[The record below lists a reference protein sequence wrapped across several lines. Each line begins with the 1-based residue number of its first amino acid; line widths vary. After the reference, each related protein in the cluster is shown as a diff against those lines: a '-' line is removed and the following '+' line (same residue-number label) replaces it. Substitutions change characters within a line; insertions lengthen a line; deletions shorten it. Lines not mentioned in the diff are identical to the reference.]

1 MPSPHGQ
8 SSPIGRCLASAATI
22 VSGDPEAYVLGSGQ
36 NKERVPMA
44 RASIASCL
52 VLGALALLAAA
63 INMPAAAGGSAINL
77 VPHRA
82 IYDLSLQ
89 QSHGQRAV
97 EAVRGRILY
106 DFSGSACDGYAL
118 QFRQVSEL
126 DNGEGKVS
134 LSDLRAVTWEDA
146 NAKTFRFNSE
156 NYVDREKVDSV
167 DGRAERNSDRLA
179 VKLSKPKEQTFNLDS
194 GMVFPTEHI
203 RRIIEAARAGLTI
216 LDFPVYDG
224 SETGQKV
231 YNTMTVIG
239 REIRPGEKLPSD
251 AAAGKAAL
259 KGLSRWPVTI
269 SYFDK
274 NFKIGSGEQTPAYAI
289 GFELYENGISR
300 ALLLDYG
307 DFTVKGEM
315 SKLDIKDATPCK

>member
-1 MPSPHGQ
+1 M
-8 SSPIGRCLASAATI
+8 AATMS
-22 VSGDPEAYVLGSGQ
+22 V
-36 NKERVPMA
+36 RF
-44 RASIASCL
+44 
-52 VLGALALLAAA
+52 VLGAALALVATAASVPAPAAGGAAA
-63 INMPAAAGGSAINL
+63 IAL

-82 IYDLSLQ
+82 VYDLKLG

-97 EAVRGRILY
+97 EGVRGRILY

-118 QFRQVSEL
+118 NFRQVSEL

-134 LSDLRAVTWEDA
+134 VSDLRAATWEDA
-146 NAKTFRFNSE
+146 GAKSFRFNSE
-156 NYVDREKVDSV
+156 NFVNQDKIDSV
-167 DGRAERNSDRLA
+167 DGRAERSPDRLA
-179 VKLSKPKEQTFNLDS
+179 VKLSKPTEQTFNLEAD
-194 GMVFPTEHI
+194 MVFPTEHI
-203 RRIIEAARAGLTI
+203 RRIIEAARAGQTI

-239 REIRPGEKLPSD
+239 HEIHAGEKIPTD

-259 KGLSRWPVTI
+259 KSLRRWPVTI

-274 NFKIGSGEQTPAYAI
+274 NAKEASGEQTPVYSI

-300 ALLLDYG
+300 ALTLDYG
-307 DFTVKGEM
+307 DFTVIGDM
-315 SKLDIKDATPCK
+315 TQLDIKDATPCK

>member
-1 MPSPHGQ
+1 
-8 SSPIGRCLASAATI
+8 
-22 VSGDPEAYVLGSGQ
+22 
-36 NKERVPMA
+36 MA
-44 RASIASCL
+44 RATVSDRF
-52 VLGALALLAAA
+52 VLGAVVTLAAVTVCQ
-63 INMPAAAGGSAINL
+63 PSWAAGAPGAITL

-82 IYDLSLQ
+82 IYDLTLG
-89 QSHGQRAV
+89 QSHGQRAI
-97 EAVRGRILY
+97 ESVRGRILY
-106 DFSGSACDGYAL
+106 DFSGSPCDGYNL

-134 LSDLRAVTWEDA
+134 LSDLRAETWEDA
-146 NAKTFRFNSE
+146 SAKSFRFNSE
-156 NYVDREKVDSV
+156 NFVNQDIVDSV
-167 DGRAERNSDRLA
+167 DGRAERGADRLA
-179 VKLSKPKEQTFNLDS
+179 VKLSKPKQETFDLAAD
-194 GMVFPTEHI
+194 MVFPTEHI
-203 RRIIEAARAGLTI
+203 RRTIEAALDGKTI
-216 LDFPVYDG
+216 LEFPVYDG

-239 REIRPGEKLPSD
+239 HEIPPGEKVPTD

-259 KGLSRWPVTI
+259 KNLRRWPVTI

-274 NFKIGSGEQTPAYAI
+274 NTNEASGEQTPAYSI

-315 SKLDIKDATPCK
+315 TQLDIKDSAPCK